1 MIPQSNKIS
10 LQYAINI
17 ALKSKSLPA
26 QVTLCYII
34 KLLIF
39 LPNMASFI
47 LNFNIKTI
55 KVSKCR
61 RKFQMIN
68 RRVGE
73 IEEIKNRFNLI

>member
-39 LPNMASFI
+39 LPNMATFI
-47 LNFNIKTI
+47 LNFYIKTI
-55 KVSKCR
+55 NVSKF
-61 RKFQMIN
+61 RKKFHIIN
-68 RRVGE
+68 RKVGE
-73 IEEIKNRFNLI
+73 IDEIKNKFNLK